1 MTMVQT
7 SGQVNLSGAADDYTV
22 AQKAV
27 GLDATP
33 QRAFGGDLQG
43 VRIDLQGRDAELFQ
57 VRRPG
62 LLVGEVTV
70 GMFGEPGDH
79 MAGQRAFAHIG
90 ERGVI
95 DDVIAMAG
103 AQQAEKIEAA
113 LRGGGDEGGGAVRIA
128 SAAKPILEVNQRGR
142 SRMRRREF
150 IEGLGSAVAWPA
162 VARAQQAERLRRIG
176 VLQMALL
183 S

>member
-62 LLVGEVTV
+62 LLVGEV
-70 GMFGEPGDH
+70 
-79 MAGQRAFAHIG
+79 RW
-90 ERGVI
+90 
-95 DDVIAMAG
+95 
-103 AQQAEKIEAA
+103 EKRPHALKKNPPAIEAFFA
-113 LRGGGDEGGGAVRIA
+113 TIRRRGG
-128 SAAKPILEVNQRGR
+128 
-142 SRMRRREF
+142 
-150 IEGLGSAVAWPA
+150 
-162 VARAQQAERLRRIG
+162 RLF
-176 VLQMALL
+176 Q
-183 S
+183 